1 MSETQIPEQLLY
13 AASHEWVQVEG
24 DLATFGITDFAQS
37 ELGDI
42 VFVEIPAVGATVR
55 AGESFGTIE
64 AVKTVADLIAPASGE
79 VVEVN
84 HTLTDHPELVNSAPY
99 GAGWMIRVRLE
110 DRAQL
115 EGLMA
120 AEEYRKLL
128 GAQ

>member
-84 HTLTDHPELVNSAPY
+84 HALTDHPELVNSAPY